1 MRTRSGP
8 RGFVQSL
15 WRILAGK
22 PQIPPSLEDNPALAV
37 ILNRRS
43 VRNFAKKEI
52 PGDVF
57 SAILEAGR
65 LAPSTVNLQTW
76 SFAIFTSVSWQ
87 ERFGRRMPFD
97 GDRAIIV
104 MGDTHRVRLALET
117 FPHSPMIEYTIAVM
131 NASLAAMNMNIA
143 AEALGVSSIML
154 SDTGQTG
161 LFNTDFL
168 IEKLELPENVI
179 PLMTMV
185 FGYAKFDNLPVP
197 PRLPIDQVVFSGT
210 YKAPDTAVLSD
221 WVDQMEEGFKA
232 MRPGFSF
239 ARQVELYSNKMGE
252 AEIALTKLVFYRGNK
267 TSS

>member
-1 MRTRSGP
+1 MPDS
-8 RGFVQSL
+8 VKNNQL
-15 WRILAGK
+15 LKI
-22 PQIPPSLEDNPALAV
+22 IN
-37 ILNRRS
+37 NRRS
-43 VRNFAKKEI
+43 VRRFTEEPVRDEVFA
-52 PGDVF
+52 
-57 SAILEAGR
+57 AILEAGR
-65 LAPSTVNLQTW
+65 MAPSTVNLQTW
-76 SFAIFTSVSWQ
+76 SFVVFDNDQWRAKFEHFI
-87 ERFGRRMPFD
+87 PFR
-97 GDRAIIV
+97 GTRAVIILA
-104 MGDTHRVRLALET
+104 DTYRLRQILDV
-117 FPHSPMIEYTIAVM
+117 FPYSPLVEHTAAVI

-221 WVDQMEEGFKA
+221 WVEQMEEVFRA

>member
-1 MRTRSGP
+1 MPDS
-8 RGFVQSL
+8 VKNNQL
-15 WRILAGK
+15 LKI
-22 PQIPPSLEDNPALAV
+22 IN
-37 ILNRRS
+37 NRRS
-43 VRNFAKKEI
+43 VRRFTEEPVRDEVFA
-52 PGDVF
+52 
-57 SAILEAGR
+57 AILEAGR
-65 LAPSTVNLQTW
+65 MAPSTVNLQTW
-76 SFAIFTSVSWQ
+76 SFVVFDNDQWRAKFEHFI
-87 ERFGRRMPFD
+87 PFR
-97 GDRAIIV
+97 GTRAVIILA
-104 MGDTHRVRLALET
+104 DTYRLRQILDV
-117 FPHSPMIEYTIAVM
+117 FPYSPLVEHTAAVI